1 MQQTDPYKLNKPS
14 PQDFV
19 EVGDLNENADITN
32 TELNKLN
39 VLKAPSHNPQLS
51 GDALAPTPPVTEDD
65 PDTKQPDSRI
75 ATVKYV
81 ERKVTFSLEVE
92 VI

>member
-32 TELNKLN
+32 KELKKLQDF
-39 VLKAPSHNPQLS
+39 KAPTDNPQFT
-51 GDALAPTPPVTEDD
+51 GDAMAPTPPVTPDD
-65 PDTKQPDSRI
+65 VDTKQPDSRI
-75 ATVKYV
+75 ATIKYV
-81 ERKVTFSLEVE
+81 DKKVGVSLEVE